1 MAQLTFKC
9 NIAKEKRPKW
19 VRTIISGLHN
29 IWGKELKGDE
39 SEFNTIKPGIDRLI
53 YHMKTAGIIRRT
65 NRGHTDLVY
74 DNNTSVLFVKQ
85 NETVI
90 ISIYIE

>member
-39 SEFNTIKPGIDRLI
+39 SEFNTIKPGID
-53 YHMKTAGIIRRT
+53 
-65 NRGHTDLVY
+65 
-74 DNNTSVLFVKQ
+74 NNTSVLFVKQ